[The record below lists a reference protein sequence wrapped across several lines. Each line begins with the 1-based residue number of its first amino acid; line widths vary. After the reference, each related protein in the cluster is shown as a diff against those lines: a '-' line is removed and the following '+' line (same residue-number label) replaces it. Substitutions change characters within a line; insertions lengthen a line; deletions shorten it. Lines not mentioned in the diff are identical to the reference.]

1 MIFYYPLL
9 IHDDDG
15 YWGEFPDVDGCHAQG
30 DTINEIIEDATLAL
44 ELHLSEML
52 KDGEKLNPPS
62 DIKSIKTDKNT
73 FVSIIRADV
82 NLNKGNK
89 SVRKTLTIPSWLN
102 DRAVEMNINFSKT
115 LQEALTRKII

>member
-1 MIFYYPLL
+1 M
-9 IHDDDG
+9 
-15 YWGEFPDVDGCHAQG
+15 
-30 DTINEIIEDATLAL
+30 

-62 DIKSIKTDKNT
+62 DIKSIKTDKNS

-102 DRAVEMNINFSKT
+102 DRAVEMNINYSKT
-115 LQEALTRKII
+115 LQEALTKKII

>member
-1 MIFYYPLL
+1 
-9 IHDDDG
+9 
-15 YWGEFPDVDGCHAQG
+15 
-30 DTINEIIEDATLAL
+30 
-44 ELHLSEML
+44 ML

-62 DIKSIKTDKNT
+62 DIKSIKTDKNF

-102 DRAVEMNINFSKT
+102 DRAAEMNIKFLRDQLRS
-115 LQEALTRKII
+115 LFYMKILY

>member
-1 MIFYYPLL
+1 
-9 IHDDDG
+9 
-15 YWGEFPDVDGCHAQG
+15 
-30 DTINEIIEDATLAL
+30 
-44 ELHLSEML
+44 ML

-62 DIKSIKTDKNT
+62 DIKSITTDKNS

-102 DRAVEMNINFSKT
+102 DRAAEMNINF
-115 LQEALTRKII
+115 

>member
-1 MIFYYPLL
+1 
-9 IHDDDG
+9 
-15 YWGEFPDVDGCHAQG
+15 
-30 DTINEIIEDATLAL
+30 
-44 ELHLSEML
+44 ML

-62 DIKSIKTDKNT
+62 DIKSIKTDKNF

-82 NLNKGNK
+82 NLNKVNK